1 MSHIGT
7 NNIGKMYLGGIA
19 IGKAYLGSDLVYDSA
34 GGGSVT
40 PSYTELNYIKFT
52 GSQWILTDYYPN
64 PNSNVIIDMQ
74 FEANGNADGGTG
86 MGNAWIGTYG
96 SEPASRFYANFGGS
110 ANQYNEIFYWMQ
122 GGYVS
127 QIWSQKYNNFYNR
140 SIWTYLNNVVTF
152 QGISKTTETKTGT
165 CQYPLIFGRG
175 AGTSGIV
182 FNRHNLYVYSLTIKE
197 NNVTL
202 HQYLPKQRDSDG
214 VNGLYDTVTHT
225 FITSQTATNLVG
237 A

>member
-1 MSHIGT
+1 
-7 NNIGKMYLGGIA
+7 MYDKVSGQLFGNSGSGSFTLGNDI
-19 IGKAYLGSDLVYDSA
+19 
-34 GGGSVT
+34 T
-40 PSYTELNYIKFT
+40 YTALDYIKFT

-74 FEANGNADGGTG
+74 FEANGNASGTG
-86 MGNAWIGTYG
+86 TGNAWIGTYG
-96 SEPASRFYANFGGS
+96 DEPVTRFAVNFGAT

-127 QIWSQKYNNFYNR
+127 QIWSQKYNNLYNR
-140 SIWTYLNNVVTF
+140 STWTYLNNVVTF

-175 AGTSGIV
+175 TGTSGVI
-182 FNRHNLYVYSLTIKE
+182 FNRHNIKVYSLTIKE
-197 NNVTL
+197 NGTTL
-202 HQYLPKQRDSDG
+202 HEYYPKQRNSDG
-214 VNGLYDTVTHT
+214 ANGLYDIVTNT

-237 A
+237 E